1 MKKTETEVIN
11 HLSIELTR
19 TQMINRAII
28 TVLERKNILTEQEI
42 LDEME
47 IIISD
52 TIESYSNKFK
62 KQFEQ
67 EEELRNKGS
76 FLNFNKIGKA

>member
-67 EEELRNKGS
+67 EEELRNKSS